1 MQRGGGRGRE
11 YSKANKIIY
20 TASKLKSQAAKS
32 AAAIAG
38 NFCSSF
44 KKKKKPH
51 KFKKKREKHPIGD
64 RYKKL
69 IGDEDKKLS
78 GQVEAA

>member
-44 KKKKKPH
+44 LKKKKATQ
-51 KFKKKREKHPIGD
+51 I
-64 RYKKL
+64 
-69 IGDEDKKLS
+69 
-78 GQVEAA
+78 